1 VSQAPQPAGIQVRVN
16 GEPRTLTAG
25 ASVAELIELL
35 GLEGRKLAVAIDRRV
50 VPRSQYRTRQL
61 AAGNRV
67 EILEAVGGG

>member
-1 VSQAPQPAGIQVRVN
+1 VN
-16 GEPRTLTAG
+16 GEPRTLTEG
-25 ASVAELIELL
+25 TSVAELIELL
-35 GLEGRKLAVAIDRRV
+35 GLEGRKLAVAIDRQV